1 MFFIL
6 GFRYRGSD
14 IMVSDFGFPVDTEIM
29 VSNTKFPKMGF
40 HNWKTY
46 SRYLICC
53 CYVVGMLL
61 ICCCYVV
68 VMLLLCY

>member
-14 IMVSDFGFPVDTEIM
+14 IMVSDFGVPVDTEIM
-29 VSNTKFPKMGF
+29 VSYTKFPKMGF

-46 SRYLICC
+46 SSYLICC